1 MKFYRPLL
9 NSSHGEPTPRARV
22 FTHCSLT
29 FLEGQREAPLA
40 TVLVGKLKVFIFEET
55 IHEDDQLAHT
65 GRHGDQW
72 FFTCRQ

>member
-1 MKFYRPLL
+1 MTEARSQRPEVGKLRR
-9 NSSHGEPTPRARV
+9 SDIFVVPQAAQIASPI
-22 FTHCSLT
+22 
-29 FLEGQREAPLA
+29 A